1 MQADTMHLPAP
12 PTRVLC
18 PCHPLN
24 NQAGA
29 PVSGPYPAIISVSNT
44 LSPEGDT
51 TPSLLPLRSQHKQR
65 TNLQTSLL
73 KPSTFPSLL
82 TLHPSTLPLIFSC
95 RAHKNIWNYMYVS
108 LQLEDKPPENRNFV
122 FPADSQF
129 LWHCLSHGMLS
140 INTCWMNEFSYSV
153 YFHELFVTP
162 GIIKEKASVQFSSA
176 AQSCPILCDP
186 MNHSTPGLPVH
197 HQLLEF
203 TQTHIHRVSDAIQPS
218 HPLLSPSLPAPNPSQ
233 H

>member
-1 MQADTMHLPAP
+1 MSPALASQQWPDLAVRNRSEPSSDFPSITPQRRPRFLHAAMQADTMHLPAP

-51 TPSLLPLRSQHKQR
+51 TPSLLPLRSQHKQQ

-95 RAHKNIWNYMYVS
+95 RAHKNI
-108 LQLEDKPPENRNFV
+108 
-122 FPADSQF
+122 
-129 LWHCLSHGMLS
+129 
-140 INTCWMNEFSYSV
+140 
-153 YFHELFVTP
+153 
-162 GIIKEKASVQFSSA
+162 
-176 AQSCPILCDP
+176 
-186 MNHSTPGLPVH
+186 
-197 HQLLEF
+197 
-203 TQTHIHRVSDAIQPS
+203 
-218 HPLLSPSLPAPNPSQ
+218 
-233 H
+233 